1 MSDDMISQE
10 EIDALLNGGSIP
22 TADSAPAGESETA
35 AAPAAASPDSSSS
48 QLDDVLTDMEKD
60 ALGEIGNISMGSA
73 ATTLSVLLGHKVSIT
88 TPSVSVA
95 TMGIIQQQYP
105 MPYLI
110 VEVGYTIG
118 IEGNNVL
125 AIQAQDAAII
135 ADLMMGGDGTN
146 PDTEINEIAMSAV
159 GESMNQM
166 MGTVATSLSTMFNKK
181 IDISPPKVNL
191 IDFGSEDKVTE
202 LVGRDEP
209 VVRTSFRMEVDGL
222 IDSEIMQILPVTVA
236 KEMVEALTGG
246 SNNEP
251 ETASPAPTP
260 VSPAPAPTPVPP
272 APAPTPAP
280 AAPQAQMTSPV
291 QTPAPQAQMAP
302 PVQAPAPQAQMAPPV
317 QAPAMGYAMQP
328 HVAQNVPVQSAQFTP
343 LNTQPVQIND
353 ANIGLILDVP
363 LSVTVELGQTKKSIK
378 DILELTNGS
387 IVELDKLAGEPVDI
401 KVNGQFLAKGEV
413 VVIDENFGV
422 RITEIASPAERA
434 AKLQY

>member
-10 EIDALLNGGSIP
+10 EIDALLNGGGIP
-22 TADSAPAGESETA
+22 AADDSPAPAGESE
-35 AAPAAASPDSSSS
+35 APAEAATGSDSSSS
-48 QLDDVLTDMEKD
+48 QFDDVLTDVEKD

-73 ATTLSVLLGHKVSIT
+73 ATTLSVLLGHKVNIT
-88 TPSVSVA
+88 TPAVSVSS
-95 TMGIIQQQYP
+95 MSIIQEQYP

-118 IEGNNVL
+118 IDGNNVL
-125 AIQAQDAAII
+125 AIQAQDASII

-191 IDFGSEDKVTE
+191 IDFGNEEKVTE
-202 LVGRDEP
+202 VIGTDDP
-209 VVRTSFRMEVDGL
+209 IVCTSFRMEVDGL
-222 IDSEIMQILPVTVA
+222 IDSEIMQILPVEVA
-236 KEMVEALTGG
+236 KEMVESLTNG
-246 SNNEP
+246 SAEEP
-251 ETASPAPTP
+251 EPE
-260 VSPAPAPTPVPP
+260 PAPAPAPPPPPPPQPAAAPPPPP
-272 APAPTPAP
+272 AAAP
-280 AAPQAQMTSPV
+280 AQ
-291 QTPAPQAQMAP
+291 QMAP
-302 PVQAPAPQAQMAPPV
+302 PVMAPP
-317 QAPAMGYAMQP
+317 PGGGYGYGMPMQGM
-328 HVAQNVPVQSAQFTP
+328 AANIPVQPAQFTP
-343 LNTQPVQIND
+343 LNMQPVQVND

-363 LSVTVELGQTKKSIK
+363 LSVTVELGRTNKSIK

-401 KVNGQFLAKGEV
+401 NVNGKFLAKGEV

-434 AKLQY
+434 AKLQ

>member
-22 TADSAPAGESETA
+22 TADSAPAGESEAA

-251 ETASPAPTP
+251 ETAP
-260 VSPAPAPTPVPP
+260 PAPAPVPP
-272 APAPTPAP
+272 APEPTPAP
-280 AAPQAQMTSPV
+280 APQAQMTPPV
-291 QTPAPQAQMAP
+291 QAPSPQAQMAP

>member
-1 MSDDMISQE
+1 MISQE
-10 EIDALLNGGSIP
+10 EIDALLNGGAIP
-22 TADSAPAGESETA
+22 EAGGDAAPAGESEA
-35 AAPAAASPDSSSS
+35 AAEAPAADSSSS
-48 QLDDVLTDMEKD
+48 QFDDVLTDMEKD

-88 TPSVSVA
+88 TPTVSVA
-95 TMGIIQQQYP
+95 TMSIIQEQYP

-118 IEGNNVL
+118 IDGNNVL
-125 AIQAQDAAII
+125 AIQAQDASII

-191 IDFGSEDKVTE
+191 IDFGNEDKVTE
-202 LVGRDEP
+202 LVGQDEP

-222 IDSEIMQILPVTVA
+222 IDSEIMQILPVPVA
-236 KEMVEALTGG
+236 KEMVEALTN
-246 SNNEP
+246 SSKAEEP
-251 ETASPAPTP
+251 E
-260 VSPAPAPTPVPP
+260 PAPAPAAAPAP

-280 AAPQAQMTSPV
+280 APAAAPPPQA
-291 QTPAPQAQMAP
+291 
-302 PVQAPAPQAQMAPPV
+302 
-317 QAPAMGYAMQP
+317 APAMAAPPAGGYGMAMQP
-328 HVAQNVPVQSAQFTP
+328 HVATNVPVQSAQFTP
-343 LNTQPVQIND
+343 LNTQPVQVND

-363 LSVTVELGQTKKSIK
+363 LQVTVELGRTKKSIK
-378 DILELTNGS
+378 EILELTNGS

-401 KVNGQFLAKGEV
+401 QVNGKFLAKGEV

-434 AKLQY
+434 AKLQ

>member
-22 TADSAPAGESETA
+22 TADSAPAGESEAA

-251 ETASPAPTP
+251 ETAPPEPA
-260 VSPAPAPTPVPP
+260 PVPP
-272 APAPTPAP
+272 APEPTP
-280 AAPQAQMTSPV
+280 APQAQMTPPV
-291 QTPAPQAQMAP
+291 QTPPPQTQMAP

>member
-22 TADSAPAGESETA
+22 TADSAPAGESEAASEAA

-246 SNNEP
+246 SNDEP
-251 ETASPAPTP
+251 ETAP
-260 VSPAPAPTPVPP
+260 PAPAPVPP
-272 APAPTPAP
+272 APEPTPAP
-280 AAPQAQMTSPV
+280 PPQAQMTSPV
-291 QTPAPQAQMAP
+291 QTPPPQAQMAP

>member
-22 TADSAPAGESETA
+22 TADSAPAGESEAA

-73 ATTLSVLLGHKVSIT
+73 ATTLSVLLGHKVIIT

-251 ETASPAPTP
+251 ETAPPEPA
-260 VSPAPAPTPVPP
+260 PVPP
-272 APAPTPAP
+272 APEPTP
-280 AAPQAQMTSPV
+280 APQAQMTPPV
-291 QTPAPQAQMAP
+291 QTPPPQTQMAP

>member
-1 MSDDMISQE
+1 MLMSEDKISQE
-10 EIDALLNGGSIP
+10 EIDALLNGGVMPASDAAAEEP
-22 TADSAPAGESETA
+22 EAPAD
-35 AAPAAASPDSSSS
+35 APADTAGSGSSSS
-48 QLDDVLTDMEKD
+48 QFDDVLTDIEKD

-73 ATTLSVLLGHKVSIT
+73 ATTLSVLLGHKVNIT
-88 TPSVSVA
+88 TPSVSVSS
-95 TMGIIQQQYP
+95 MSIIQEKYP

-118 IEGNNVL
+118 IDGNNVL

-191 IDFGSEDKVTE
+191 IDFGNEDKVSDVLGQTDPI
-202 LVGRDEP
+202 VC
-209 VVRTSFRMEVDGL
+209 TSFRMEVDGL
-222 IDSEIMQILPVTVA
+222 IDSEIMQILPVEVA
-236 KEMVEALTGG
+236 KEMVESLTNG
-246 SNNEP
+246 SQEEP
-251 ETASPAPTP
+251 EPEPAA
-260 VSPAPAPTPVPP
+260 APPPPPPPPP
-272 APAPTPAP
+272 AAAPAP
-280 AAPQAQMTSPV
+280 AAAAPPPQA
-291 QTPAPQAQMAP
+291 PAQQMAP
-302 PVQAPAPQAQMAPPV
+302 PVMAPP
-317 QAPAMGYAMQP
+317 PASAYGAYGMPMQG
-328 HVAQNVPVQSAQFTP
+328 VASNIPVQPAQFTP
-343 LNTQPVQIND
+343 LNMQPVQVND

-363 LSVTVELGQTKKSIK
+363 LSVTVELGRTNKSIK

-401 KVNGQFLAKGEV
+401 NVNGKFLAKGEV

-434 AKLQY
+434 AKLQ

>member
-10 EIDALLNGGSIP
+10 EIDALLNGGGMP
-22 TADSAPAGESETA
+22 AAEGDAAPAGESEATG
-35 AAPAAASPDSSSS
+35 SPDSSSS
-48 QLDDVLTDMEKD
+48 QFEDVLTEVEKD

-95 TMGIIQQQYP
+95 TMSIIKEQYP

-191 IDFGSEDKVTE
+191 IDFATQDKVTE
-202 LVGRDEP
+202 LVGADEP

-222 IDSEIMQILPVTVA
+222 IDSEIMQILPVPVA
-236 KEMVEALTGG
+236 KEMVEALTSGA
-246 SNNEP
+246 E
-251 ETASPAPTP
+251 EEE
-260 VSPAPAPTPVPP
+260 APAPEAPP

-280 AAPQAQMTSPV
+280 AS
-291 QTPAPQAQMAP
+291 TPAP
-302 PVQAPAPQAQMAPPV
+302 APAPMPASAMAA
-317 QAPAMGYAMQP
+317 APAVGYGMPMQP
-328 HVAQNVPVQSAQFTP
+328 HVASNVPVQSAQFTP
-343 LNTQPVQIND
+343 LNMQPVQVND

-363 LSVTVELGQTKKSIK
+363 LSVTVELGRTKKSIK
-378 DILELTNGS
+378 EILELTNGS

-401 KVNGQFLAKGEV
+401 QVNGKFLAKGEV

-434 AKLQY
+434 AKLQ